1 MIIHYIITKYILYVD
16 IYDHRVMYLAI
27 IIESALAVVLI
38 LNYENW
44 LIRYGILVAVTIIIV
59 TMNWKR
65 LCNILYKSS

>member
-1 MIIHYIITKYILYVD
+1 MRHRD
-16 IYDHRVMYLAI
+16 FYDHRVMYLAI